1 MGSQRGKIPSR
12 KPCPLSPPSVGK
24 EEEEEE
30 EERPFFLI
38 PRTLIFFF
46 CAFSTSPSFLLS
58 RPSPLVTS
66 ILLQP
71 SMQPLLWR
79 WGEEREGG
87 GEDKLFPLSKEK
99 PPPPSQLRQ
108 GRFDTRAPP
117 PPPRRSHECGRE
129 GERDE
134 KLDLCDLE
142 REKCQTRRGEN

>member
-99 PPPPSQLRQ
+99 PPPPPSCDRADSTRGLLLR
-108 GRFDTRAPP
+108 GGGERTSVR
-117 PPPRRSHECGRE
+117 GRE
-129 GERDE
+129 
-134 KLDLCDLE
+134 
-142 REKCQTRRGEN
+142 RGTKSWTFVI